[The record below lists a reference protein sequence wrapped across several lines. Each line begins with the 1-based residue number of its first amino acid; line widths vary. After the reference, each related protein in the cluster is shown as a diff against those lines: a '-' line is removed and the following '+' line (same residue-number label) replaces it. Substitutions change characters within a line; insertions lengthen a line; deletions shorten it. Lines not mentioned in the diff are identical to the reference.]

1 MPKIAIYKFL
11 TFFIFAFDAINE
23 PPHLHIAKEK
33 GNRQLSA
40 KIWLETL
47 KVADNGSLS
56 ETDLKQALKV
66 IKENQAIL
74 IESFNNVKA
83 GKKNYY
89 NKNKIIMSST
99 LINKTMCIEKVL
111 FDLPGK
117 ITLKMEDGRM
127 IISPLKYFPDLQKLS
142 IDKRKKHTIVDDRTI
157 LFTYS
162 DAVYHLEDFI
172 GLEANWRKR

>member
-33 GNRQLSA
+33 GNRQRYA

-47 KVADNGSLS
+47 KVAEKGSL
-56 ETDLKQALKV
+56 TDTDIKQAIKV

-83 GKKNYY
+83 GKKITTI
-89 NKNKIIMSST
+89 KI
-99 LINKTMCIEKVL
+99 K
-111 FDLPGK
+111 
-117 ITLKMEDGRM
+117 
-127 IISPLKYFPDLQKLS
+127 
-142 IDKRKKHTIVDDRTI
+142 
-157 LFTYS
+157 
-162 DAVYHLEDFI
+162 
-172 GLEANWRKR
+172 